1 MSNRDFL
8 LDKRVFE
15 RNVAKGLVT
24 YADLDK
30 HIGALRDVEDN
41 AEPCV
46 PESPEEE
53 GEETAEG
60 EPAPEAKADDAASE

>member
-8 LDKRVFE
+8 LDKRVVD

-24 YADLDK
+24 YDDLNK
-30 HIGALRDVEDN
+30 HVAALEDVEDN

-46 PESPEEE
+46 PDAAEEE
-53 GEETAEG
+53 AAEG
-60 EPAPEAKADDAASE
+60 SEEKATESADAAPE

>member
-8 LDKRVFE
+8 LDKRVVD

-24 YADLDK
+24 YGDLDK
-30 HIGALRDVEDN
+30 HIAALPDVEDN

-46 PESPEEE
+46 PDAAEEP
-53 GEETAEG
+53 GEAKAETEAEATAG
-60 EPAPEAKADDAASE
+60 TPAPE

>member
-8 LDKRVFE
+8 LDKRVVD

-24 YADLDK
+24 YEDLNK
-30 HIGALRDVEDN
+30 HVAALQDVEDN

-46 PESPEEE
+46 PETAEEEE
-53 GEETAEG
+53 GAEG
-60 EPAPEAKADDAASE
+60 ADGEAGAEATDAASE